1 MTAKDRPLTEPRCSG
16 QDAPAPDYA
25 LASAFLESLRNSRSG
40 ALHADQS
47 AARHFLTWL
56 HKGRIPLSSVD
67 ETVVER
73 FARHRGR
80 CGRYRTRQLKTSA
93 YLGRVRRFVC
103 FLEERGHIH
112 VVKDI
117 ECIDTHRADFARH
130 LDTLGYSQVCR
141 CSYRSEA
148 EHLAV
153 WLRLSRILWR
163 DVDDAVIERFAR
175 HDCRCPIKRKRG
187 RVVEGT
193 GFARRRRGAR
203 GFIDFLRRRDAIPPV
218 SAEPTFVEEPRLS
231 AFRIWLKRHRGT
243 TDETIRR
250 YLQEASRWMSAL
262 GDDPAAFDAATIRAI
277 VLDQAPSRSRASVR
291 MTVTVLRVYLRFL
304 STQGEC
310 RPELIHAVPPAAL
323 RRLATLPRYAS
334 PETIERI
341 IDSCDLSM
349 PVGVRDRAIL
359 LLLARLGLRAGD
371 VWRLRLADIDW
382 ADAVL
387 CLHHGKNR
395 QPTRLP
401 LPQDAGDALLAY
413 LTEARPSAREAH
425 VFLRVQAPFRPF
437 ASASEIAGIVARA
450 VARTGIEGVPTG
462 SHLFRHSLATAML
475 RGGANL
481 ESVGTILRHRS
492 PGTTAIYAKV
502 DITMLKAVAQ
512 PWLGGEAC

>member
-1 MTAKDRPLTEPRCSG
+1 
-16 QDAPAPDYA
+16 
-25 LASAFLESLRNSRSG
+25 
-40 ALHADQS
+40 
-47 AARHFLTWL
+47 
-56 HKGRIPLSSVD
+56 
-67 ETVVER
+67 
-73 FARHRGR
+73 
-80 CGRYRTRQLKTSA
+80 
-93 YLGRVRRFVC
+93 
-103 FLEERGHIH
+103 
-112 VVKDI
+112 
-117 ECIDTHRADFARH
+117 
-130 LDTLGYSQVCR
+130 
-141 CSYRSEA
+141 
-148 EHLAV
+148 
-153 WLRLSRILWR
+153 
-163 DVDDAVIERFAR
+163 
-175 HDCRCPIKRKRG
+175 
-187 RVVEGT
+187 
-193 GFARRRRGAR
+193 
-203 GFIDFLRRRDAIPPV
+203 LRRRDAIPPV

-231 AFRIWLKRHRGT
+231 AFRVWLKRHRGT

-250 YLQEASRWMSAL
+250 YLQEASRWASAL
-262 GDDPAAFDAATIRAI
+262 GPDPAAFDAATIRAV

-291 MTVTVLRVYLRFL
+291 MTVTVLRAYLRFL

-323 RRLATLPRYAS
+323 RRLAALPRYAS
-334 PETIERI
+334 PDTIERI
-341 IDSCDLSM
+341 IDSCDLST
-349 PVGVRDRAIL
+349 PVGVRDRTIL

-382 ADAVL
+382 ANAVL

-413 LTEARPSAREAH
+413 LTEARPPAREAH

-502 DITMLKAVAQ
+502 DITMLEAVAQ

>member
-1 MTAKDRPLTEPRCSG
+1 MTAKDRPLAEPRRSE

-40 ALHADQS
+40 ALHVDQS

-56 HKGRIPLSSVD
+56 HKSRIPLSSVD
-67 ETVVER
+67 ETVVQR

-103 FLEERGHIH
+103 FLEECGHIR
-112 VVKDI
+112 VVEDI
-117 ECIDTHRADFARH
+117 ECIDTHRADLARH

-141 CSYRSEA
+141 RSYQSEA

-163 DVDDAVIERFAR
+163 DVDDAVIERFAQ
-175 HDCRCPIKRKRG
+175 HDCGCPLKRKRG

-218 SAEPTFVEEPRLS
+218 SAEPTVVEEPRFS

-243 TDETIRR
+243 TDETIWR
-250 YLQEASRWMSAL
+250 YLHEASRWMSAL
-262 GDDPAAFDAATIRAI
+262 GADPAAFDAATIRAV
-277 VLDQAPSRSRASVR
+277 VLNQAPSRSRASVR
-291 MTVTVLRVYLRFL
+291 MTVTVLRAYLRFL
-304 STQGEC
+304 SAQGEC
-310 RPELIHAVPPAAL
+310 RPELIHAVPPAAS
-323 RRLATLPRYAS
+323 RRLASLPRYAS
-334 PETIERI
+334 PDTVERI
-341 IDSCDLSM
+341 IDSCNLST

-371 VWRLRLADIDW
+371 VWRLQLADIDW
-382 ADAVL
+382 ANAIL
-387 CLHHGKNR
+387 CLRHGKNR

-413 LTEARPSAREAH
+413 LTEARPPVREAH

-502 DITMLKAVAQ
+502 NITMLEAVAQ
-512 PWLGGEAC
+512 PWLGGAAC